1 MQTWIIIFLLSLLSA
16 CIAGFMTFV
25 LVKDN
30 EENTNKYPKA
40 MLIGVIISIVSV
52 IGYQMLSETSL
63 ENIISGEQDIMT
75 GAPDF

>member
-1 MQTWIIIFLLSLLSA
+1 
-16 CIAGFMTFV
+16 
-25 LVKDN
+25 
-30 EENTNKYPKA
+30 

-52 IGYQMLSETSL
+52 LGYQMLSETSI